1 MSIKQTFNTY
11 HKGDTM
17 RFVRIFK
24 FTLMSLALLS
34 STACTTMNSKVGGV
48 LSLDTD
54 LKLTFIVSADAN
66 RDDDKVP
73 SPLIIKMYELK
84 SPDMFE
90 KSNFI
95 DIFERD
101 SEILG
106 ADLIDKHRLKHL
118 QPGEERMVRFVLD
131 EKTKYVGLFAEFLMY
146 KGAKYK
152 LVIPIAQTNV
162 FSSSAEIKIST
173 NKMAII
179 EREPAKA
186 NVLK

>member
-1 MSIKQTFNTY
+1 
-11 HKGDTM
+11 M
-17 RFVRIFK
+17 RFLPIFK
-24 FTLMSLALLS
+24 FSLMSFALLS
-34 STACTTMNSKVGGV
+34 SAACTTMNSKVGEM
-48 LSLDTD
+48 LNLDTD
-54 LKLTFIVSADAN
+54 LKLTFIVSANAN
-66 RDDDKVP
+66 LDDDKVA
-73 SPLIIKMYELK
+73 SPLIINMYELT

-90 KSNFI
+90 KGNFI

-118 QPGEERMVRFVLD
+118 QPGEKRLVRFVLD
-131 EKTKYVGLFAEFLMY
+131 EKTRYVGLFAEFLMY
-146 KGAKYK
+146 KDAQYK

-173 NKMAII
+173 NILAII
-179 EREPAKA
+179 ERDPPKP

>member
-1 MSIKQTFNTY
+1 
-11 HKGDTM
+11 M
-17 RFVRIFK
+17 RFSHLFK
-24 FTLMSLALLS
+24 FMLMSLALLS
-34 STACTTMNSKVGGV
+34 SAACTTMNSKVGEV
-48 LSLDTD
+48 LNLDTD

-66 RDDDKVP
+66 LDDDKVP
-73 SPLIIKMYELK
+73 SPVIIKMYELK

-95 DIFERD
+95 DIFEQD

-106 ADLIDKHRLKHL
+106 ADLIDTHRLKHL

-146 KGAKYK
+146 KDATYK

-162 FSSSAEIKIST
+162 FSSSAEIKVST
-173 NKMAII
+173 NTLAII
-179 EREPAKA
+179 EREPPEP

>member
-1 MSIKQTFNTY
+1 
-11 HKGDTM
+11 M
-17 RFVRIFK
+17 RFLRIFK
-24 FTLMSLALLS
+24 FALVSLVLLS
-34 STACTTMNSKVGGV
+34 NAACTAMNSKVGEV
-48 LSLDTD
+48 LNLDTD

-66 RDDDKVP
+66 RDDDKIP
-73 SPLIIKMYELK
+73 SPLVIKMYELK

-95 DIFERD
+95 DIFEQD

-186 NVLK
+186 NVLE